1 MYLVK
6 SPWEHEKNESRQ
18 IRMDSRKVET
28 QLKQTS
34 LAKGRSP
41 LES

>member
-1 MYLVK
+1 MYIVM

-18 IRMDSRKVET
+18 IRMDSRKVAI

-34 LAKGRSP
+34 LAKV
-41 LES
+41 ES